1 MLQVFTI
8 TILIC
13 WKRKLITE
21 TAMNRNSVGL
31 KVKMMCDKA
40 CLSQKCFAE
49 YLGIDQKQIIKFEKG
64 ELRLSINQLEKI
76 CDLFSCSCNDL
87 MEGITDE
94 LQQDYYFDFS
104 TISSDDLT
112 GISRINKIVRNS
124 KEMNNLL
131 TGRLVQR

>member
-1 MLQVFTI
+1 MI
-8 TILIC
+8 
-13 WKRKLITE
+13 KK
-21 TAMNRNSVGL
+21 
-31 KVKMMCDKA
+31 
-40 CLSQKCFAE
+40 
-49 YLGIDQKQIIKFEKG
+49 IIKFEKG
-64 ELRLSINQLEKI
+64 ELQLSIDQLEKI

-124 KEMNNLL
+124 KEMNILL

>member
-1 MLQVFTI
+1 
-8 TILIC
+8 
-13 WKRKLITE
+13 
-21 TAMNRNSVGL
+21 
-31 KVKMMCDKA
+31 
-40 CLSQKCFAE
+40 
-49 YLGIDQKQIIKFEKG
+49 
-64 ELRLSINQLEKI
+64 
-76 CDLFSCSCNDL
+76 

>member
-1 MLQVFTI
+1 M
-8 TILIC
+8 
-13 WKRKLITE
+13 
-21 TAMNRNSVGL
+21 
-31 KVKMMCDKA
+31 
-40 CLSQKCFAE
+40 
-49 YLGIDQKQIIKFEKG
+49 KFEKG

-124 KEMNNLL
+124 KEMNILL

>member
-1 MLQVFTI
+1 M
-8 TILIC
+8 
-13 WKRKLITE
+13 
-21 TAMNRNSVGL
+21 
-31 KVKMMCDKA
+31 
-40 CLSQKCFAE
+40 
-49 YLGIDQKQIIKFEKG
+49 KFEKG
-64 ELRLSINQLEKI
+64 ELQLSIDQLEKI

-124 KEMNNLL
+124 KEMNILL